1 MKSMMDDRART
12 KRFGLR
18 MMIAGLALV
27 AASVAGCKQAC
38 PPPAPTP
45 APVPVA
51 APASPPASPDHVP
64 PGVNAVQN
72 EMRLLHEAMR
82 DTVSAIALGT
92 LSTIPERLHAVDRAR
107 ELTEHAVESGTYK
120 LARNG
125 DQLEAFKA
133 LDDSFHAELEKLA
146 AGAKANDSIATSTA
160 LGTVMGRC
168 EGCHAQ
174 FRAPR

>member
-1 MKSMMDDRART
+1 MKSVL
-12 KRFGLR
+12 FG
-18 MMIAGLALV
+18 IAVVALA
-27 AASVAGCKQAC
+27 AALGASCKQDC
-38 PPPAPTP
+38 PPSPTP
-45 APVPVA
+45 ATPTTTPTTTT
-51 APASPPASPDHVP
+51 PPTPTPTMPPPASPDHLP

-82 DTVSAIALGT
+82 ATVSAIALDT
-92 LSTIPERLHAVDRAR
+92 LSTIPERLDAVHRAR

-120 LARNG
+120 LSRNG

-133 LDDSFHAELEKLA
+133 LDESFHTELEKLDA
-146 AGAKANDSIATSTA
+146 AARANDPVATSTA

-174 FRAPR
+174 FRNGR